1 MVADIEA
8 ETKER
13 HEKANTRPMGVRRIL
28 AQHPHSTPKE
38 VKRSRAPSCHA
49 ASAMLWKAYRA
60 AYRAFASI
68 FREASARLRA
78 GDLTAIFPEHC
89 FPPAL
94 AYQGAGPP

>member
-1 MVADIEA
+1 MVE
-8 ETKER
+8 
-13 HEKANTRPMGVRRIL
+13 
-28 AQHPHSTPKE
+28 ST
-38 VKRSRAPSCHA
+38 VASLCSRCQPIFCG
-49 ASAMLWKAYRA
+49 KAYRA
-60 AYRAFASI
+60 AYRAFASV